1 MSRVKRSVTPGEAV
15 QRPLQ
20 GGARLQE
27 IWTAMLGSPWWPI
40 ACVLG
45 VAVALEAI
53 RPRSFDQSWLPA
65 VRAISLLADTWLLLP
80 ILLWIYRREVDP
92 RRLMSDNAVRG
103 VLTGLASLPLL
114 AVTMP
119 ILMAVLLFT
128 AKIGA
133 SHLWPSSSF
142 DEIANALSWPR
153 LLSGALIP
161 KSMTG
166 EVFGSFSSGVIEELF
181 LRGFVLRLFI
191 VRGRSPLFAAMAA
204 AFLFAF
210 LHGSLV
216 TFPYYFV
223 FGLGMAALAL
233 TSGSVWAPVAAHA
246 SYNLFVHLA
255 FTRIEGGLRILGL
268 L

>member
-1 MSRVKRSVTPGEAV
+1 MSRVKQSVPPGEAV

-20 GGARLQE
+20 GVARLQA
-27 IWTAMLGSPWWPI
+27 IWNTTLDSPWWPI
-40 ACVLG
+40 ACVVG
-45 VAVALEAI
+45 VAVALETF

-65 VRAISLLADTWLLLP
+65 VRGMSLLVNTWLLLP

-92 RRLMSDNAVRG
+92 RRMMVDKAVRG

-119 ILMAVLLFT
+119 ILMAVLLLT
-128 AKIGA
+128 AEIGV

-142 DEIANALSWPR
+142 DEVANALSWPR
-153 LLSGALIP
+153 LLSGGLIP
-161 KSMTG
+161 KSITG
-166 EVFGSFSSGVIEELF
+166 ESFGSFSSGVIEELF

-191 VRGRSPLFAAMAA
+191 SRGRSPLYAAMAA
-204 AFLFAF
+204 ALLFAF
-210 LHGSLV
+210 LHGSLI

-233 TSGSVWAPVAAHA
+233 TTGSVWAPVAAHA

-255 FTRIEGGLRILGL
+255 FSRIEGGLRILGL